1 MYCGTIELVKELIL
15 KQKRRL
21 KKMDGNKLVTTK
33 EMASILS
40 VHENT
45 LFNWAKEGMPRY
57 KLGSNAVRYDVEEV
71 LEWVRTRGEEK
82 RENKN
87 V

>member
-1 MYCGTIELVKELIL
+1 MFLYGFVVICTVGGVV
-15 KQKRRL
+15 
-21 KKMDGNKLVTTK
+21 MDNKKLVTTK
-33 EMASILS
+33 EMAEILS

-57 KLGSNAVRYDVEEV
+57 KLGSNAVRYDVKEV

-82 RENKN
+82 EAN
-87 V
+87 

>member
-1 MYCGTIELVKELIL
+1 
-15 KQKRRL
+15 
-21 KKMDGNKLVTTK
+21 MDNKKLVTTK
-33 EMASILS
+33 EMAGILS

-45 LFNWAKEGMPRY
+45 LFNLAKEGMPRY

-82 RENKN
+82 NDDK
-87 V
+87 

>member
-1 MYCGTIELVKELIL
+1 MHCGTIELVKELIL

-21 KKMDGNKLVTTK
+21 KNMDGNKLVTTK
-33 EMASILS
+33 EMAEILS

-57 KLGSNAVRYDVEEV
+57 KLGSNAVRYDIEEV
-71 LEWVRTRGEEK
+71 LEWVRTRVEEND
-82 RENKN
+82 RE
-87 V
+87 

>member
-1 MYCGTIELVKELIL
+1 MHCGTIELVKELIL

-21 KKMDGNKLVTTK
+21 KNMDGNKLVTTK
-33 EMASILS
+33 EMAEILS

-71 LEWVRTRGEEK
+71 LAWVRTRGEEND
-82 RENKN
+82 RE
-87 V
+87 

>member
-1 MYCGTIELVKELIL
+1 
-15 KQKRRL
+15 
-21 KKMDGNKLVTTK
+21 MDGNKLVTTK
-33 EMASILS
+33 EMAGILS

-82 RENKN
+82 ENDRK
-87 V
+87 